1 MKVLIAEDEP
11 VSRMILHRAIVKSGH
26 ECLVAKDG
34 IEAWQLFQEVEIDT
48 IISDWMMPGIDGIEL
63 CRRVRQDARPGYTY
77 FIFLTALGDKAH
89 LLTGIEAGADDYLTK
104 PLDRD
109 ELKVR
114 LISASRVAALHGQLA
129 QQRGELERLNKELF
143 VQARTDSL
151 TQLANR
157 LKLREDFEVLRSRV
171 ERYGHKYCA
180 VMCDIDFFKLYNDN
194 YGHIA
199 GDQVLQAVAKT
210 IVKECRSGDQVY
222 RYGGEEFLIIMPEQ
236 TIETAMLGAERINRA
251 VEGLKIPHLAN
262 RLQGIVTLS
271 LGVAVLGSVG
281 ERSVDALLN
290 SADAALYRAKEL
302 GRNRV
307 ENSGATALA

>member
-1 MKVLIAEDEP
+1 
-11 VSRMILHRAIVKSGH
+11 MILQRAIVKGGH

-34 IEAWQLFQEVEIDT
+34 IEAWQLFQEAEIDT

-77 FIFLTALGDKAH
+77 FIFLTALGDKEH

-104 PLDRD
+104 PLDRE

-114 LISASRVAALHGQLA
+114 LINASRVAALHYQLA
-129 QQRGELERLNKELF
+129 QQRGELERLNRELF

-157 LKLREDFEVLRSRV
+157 LKLREDLEVLRGRV

-199 GDQVLQAVAKT
+199 GDQVLQAVAET

-236 TIETAMLGAERINRA
+236 TIETATVGAQRINRA
-251 VEGLKIPHLAN
+251 VQRLNIPHPAN
-262 RLQGIVTLS
+262 TLSGIITLS
-271 LGVAVLGSVG
+271 LGVAVLGSMG

-290 SADAALYRAKEL
+290 AADAALYRAKEL

-307 ENSGATALA
+307 ENSGAATPA

>member
-11 VSRMILHRAIVKSGH
+11 VSRMILKRAIEKSGH

-34 IEAWQLFQEVEIDT
+34 LEAWQLFQEVEVDT

-63 CRRVRQDARPGYTY
+63 CRRVRQDSRPGYIY
-77 FIFLTALGDKAH
+77 FIFLTALGNKEH

-104 PLDRD
+104 PLDRE

-114 LISASRVAALHGQLA
+114 LISASRVAALHSQLA
-129 QQRGELERLNKELF
+129 QQRGELERLNRELF
-143 VQARTDSL
+143 VQARTNSL

-157 LKLREDFEVLRSRV
+157 LKLREDLEILRGRV
-171 ERYGHKYCA
+171 ERYEHKYCA
-180 VMCDIDFFKLYNDN
+180 VMCDIDFFKLYNDDH
-194 YGHIA
+194 GHIA
-199 GDQVLQAVAKT
+199 GDQVLQAVAAT

-236 TIETAMLGAERINRA
+236 TIETATLGAKRISNA
-251 VEGLKIPHLAN
+251 VHSLNIPHPAN
-262 RLQGIVTLS
+262 TLHGVVTLS
-271 LGVAVLGSVG
+271 LGVAALGPGG
-281 ERSVDALLN
+281 ENSVDALLN
-290 SADAALYRAKEL
+290 AADAALYRAKEL

-307 ENSGATALA
+307 ENPKAIALI